1 MDGLLS
7 MTRSLLTLARERG
20 IVRLTRNSSRDTKFL
35 DKVFKDFLALAKT
48 DKTLRVYESQDPY
61 EMIVYS
67 TLKPF
72 PDTFIV

>member
-7 MTRSLLTLARERG
+7 MTRSLLTLAREKG
-20 IVRLTRNSSRDTKFL
+20 IVRLTRNPDRDTKFL
-35 DKVFKDFLALAKT
+35 DKVFKEFLELAKT
-48 DKTLRVYESQDPY
+48 DKTLRIYESQDSH